1 MHGGRGTEG
10 PHRERSALLLHGRA
24 EGRWNM
30 AEKAVRDITLMKGG
44 TFTVQFIIC
53 FDKACGEVTRSLKKS
68 GKDLKKISIV
78 SR

>member
-1 MHGGRGTEG
+1 MT
-10 PHRERSALLLHGRA
+10 
-24 EGRWNM
+24 
-30 AEKAVRDITLMKGG
+30 EKAVRDITLMKGG

-53 FDKACGEVTRSLKKS
+53 FDKAWGEVTRSLKKS